1 MVPAMLE
8 SERGVKVAGVHD
20 PEGAA
25 VLPGRRRDEEI
36 LRVVPVRD
44 RDDAVAEP
52 RERGDDPRGRLRG
65 VQDDG

>member
-1 MVPAMLE
+1 MLE

-20 PEGAA
+20 PEGAV

-44 RDDAVAEP
+44 RDDANP
-52 RERGDDPRGRLRG
+52 RDLAGQCGDYLRGRLRG